1 MDRFEFATGA
11 IIMMK
16 ISGAGANTGALRS
29 APLMLGV
36 ALSLFASAA
45 LAQSADG
52 ASHPPSKKTH
62 HEKKKLHESTT
73 QPRLDATERA
83 PERRGRNAAAPP
95 RMSGFSVMGNFGF
108 LNYRGNGSMSGTD
121 IGGAPPTVTQ
131 SQSLNHTT
139 PAGGVAVELAP
150 TVTNACITISGGD
163 DPTDITSGSPQ
174 AFSLCDLFL
183 AIAAIDP
190 GRATAS
196 FSGLNAGPAGTGTS
210 FLKETWS
217 IPIALG
223 YRTPARTFGIN
234 VPGLSFDVHGGF
246 DFDRFQAGFNLT
258 EPGAGPGA
266 PATSAT
272 KTWWQADPAVG
283 VGARYQL
290 SGGWFAGVDLNW
302 AFARSQNVSAPSAN
316 FAPFQSYN
324 LATGSHTLTTV
335 MLNLGKSF

>member
-1 MDRFEFATGA
+1 MKKFTGGPA
-11 IIMMK
+11 
-16 ISGAGANTGALRS
+16 SSEAGTKTSALRS
-29 APLMLGV
+29 APWMLGV
-36 ALSLFASAA
+36 ALSLLASAA
-45 LAQSADG
+45 LAKDKDDG
-52 ASHPPSKKTH
+52 ASHHRT
-62 HEKKKLHESTT
+62 KKKHPESVTHPAA
-73 QPRLDATERA
+73 QA
-83 PERRGRNAAAPP
+83 PS
-95 RMSGFSVMGNFGF
+95 SGVSVMGDLGM
-108 LNYRGNGSMSGTD
+108 LNYSGSGSMSGTD

-131 SQSLNHTT
+131 SQSLDHTT
-139 PAGGVAVELAP
+139 VAGGATVEITPAAI
-150 TVTNACITISGGD
+150 TNACTTISGYAPD
-163 DPTDITSGSPQ
+163 DDSIWSNQ
-174 AFSLCDLFL
+174 ALQLCSLFL
-183 AIAAIDP
+183 SIGAIDP

-196 FSGLNAGPAGTGTS
+196 FAGLNAIPAGTGTS

-234 VPGLSFDVHGGF
+234 VPGLSFDVHGGV

-266 PATSAT
+266 PGTSAT

-290 SGGWFAGVDLNW
+290 AGGWFTGVDSTW
-302 AFARSQNVSAPSAN
+302 AFAHSHSVSAPSAN
-316 FAPFQSYN
+316 FAPFESYT